1 MPQSDKDPRYKGA
14 QVMIEMGKLTTL
26 TELFMLVPKS
36 VVLDDMHVSYVRLK
50 KLIGQPVWPDD
61 VVEKLANVLEVPFY
75 QVLKLIKNEA
85 RNRNGKG
92 KKSPKRRRK

>member
-26 TELFMLVPKS
+26 TELFML
-36 VVLDDMHVSYVRLK
+36 
-50 KLIGQPVWPDD
+50 DD